1 MKKKGLYNS
10 SSCIGFKCKKLNK
23 SALKFY
29 NTKHKFKP
37 SCFNTC
43 VDWTLNVSFLHDKVN
58 YSSKIKGN
66 NLFFKN
72 LEKSA
77 LNELTAQGGLKH
89 KNIYESPTFSD
100 LSNLQLKNVNENF
113 DELLNIKFPINNKTF
128 NYMIIDANLAIKENL
143 QNIFL
148 IEFDLM
154 NNNKDNTNSK
164 FLKLLREI
172 NHPDREIF
180 FILNGTIHGVN
191 LFTSELKF
199 SVEQRKFIK
208 SIKFKLDT
216 YKKDLMN
223 QKLQHPNSPDKL
235 KIKNTFF
242 AKVLTNTNIGIEF
255 SKPRFDMRNPE
266 KFQTNFNSIVNSKVN
281 INKIYLEVSIPKSF
295 LSSNN
300 YLTTIIDDKFEDNEK
315 DIPDIQLDKFN
326 ENISNDKTATS
337 SFNIN
342 STNTNSNIN
351 NNTGYNSPSGSTFEN
366 MLNNNNNIYS
376 KSSLRNKQINIP
388 ALNQNFNLNFLNIK
402 DHLYNS
408 PHLGY
413 SYPSFLQHRQ
423 QQHNM
428 MTPDNLSL
436 LFGRSLNNNTN
447 TMNNTFSSSIN
458 FSPNFGVNNFN
469 SYLPVSPGG
478 RSYIGPNNQM
488 MFNNFGNNN
497 ANNNNLPYPN
507 IPPFELD
514 TNNSM
519 LSRYSENSLFSESYN
534 NNNNLN
540 SPKSVINYPSNY
552 YNVGFSNINNNL
564 GMIKNQSHLSV
575 RSFGRGSFYE
585 GHNFL
590 NNNINN
596 ISFNLN
602 INKGYM
608 SPRNVSNLNFTNLN
622 ISDDKK
628 IFNGIPTIK
637 KKIMDWENS
646 NSKKDLNNDINK
658 EDKNNNNKDIKI
670 SVIKE
675 NELDKIQKLN
685 IINKDIFTEF
695 YENTCNYIIFL
706 RNSNIYLNKKDIN
719 EYKEISLEKFFKAF
733 QKVSLYGLKMDY
745 LYNNITTSDNNPNIN
760 QKVINICYSVTLSSM
775 KISFNNKNIIIKI
788 IDFLI
793 SLNKCTNQI
802 KSKIEENYGK
812 DQIININNINNVLN
826 INNNYMEFFPC
837 DKNPGLKIVLKGY
850 SIISIEYIEKKPPHL
865 RQNFYHQ
872 IKDIIDILFIN
883 KISINNIIGKS
894 FFSIRYTPY
903 NCRSKNNIQTSFVN
917 YYQFKI
923 NEERKIGNNKYI
935 DIPLIGMLPLKF
947 NHKFFLEKINKEYHS
962 NNNDI
967 SDVMIFVKSL
977 AQNVTNNFIQ
987 SNSEHSIDVEY
998 YLNQQININN
1008 IN

>member
-43 VDWTLNVSFLHDKVN
+43 VDWTLNISFLHEKTN
-58 YSSKIKGN
+58 FSNKIKGN
-66 NLFFKN
+66 NLFFRS

-100 LSNLQLKNVNENF
+100 LSNLQLKNANENF

-148 IEFDLM
+148 IEFDLLNNIKD
-154 NNNKDNTNSK
+154 NNNNK

-172 NHPDREIF
+172 NHPEREIF
-180 FILNGTIHGVN
+180 FVLNGTIHGIN

-199 SVEQRKFIK
+199 SVEQSKFIK

-216 YKKDLMN
+216 YKKELIN

-242 AKVLTNTNIGIEF
+242 AKVLSNTNIGIEF

-266 KFQTNFNSIVNSKVN
+266 KFQTNFNSIVNSKVK
-281 INKIYLEVSIPKSF
+281 INKIFLEVSIPKSF
-295 LSSNN
+295 LSSND
-300 YLTTIIDDKFEDNEK
+300 YLTRIDDKIEEDEK
-315 DIPDIQLDKFN
+315 EIPDIQLDKFN
-326 ENISNDKTATS
+326 ENISNEKTTTS

-351 NNTGYNSPSGSTFEN
+351 MNNTGYNSPIEN
-366 MLNNNNNIYS
+366 TLENVINNNNIYS

-388 ALNQNFNLNFLNIK
+388 SLNQNFNLNFLNIK
-402 DHLYNS
+402 DQLHNS

-413 SYPSFLQHRQ
+413 SYPKFPFHPQ
-423 QQHNM
+423 QQNIT
-428 MTPDNLSL
+428 TPDNLSL
-436 LFGRSLNNNTN
+436 IFGGNGRSINNNNTF
-447 TMNNTFSSSIN
+447 NNINNSTISSSIH
-458 FSPNFGVNNFN
+458 FSPNFRVGTFN

-478 RSYIGPNNQM
+478 RSYIGTYNNNQM

-497 ANNNNLPYPN
+497 INNSINHKPYSNIPN

-514 TNNSM
+514 PNNSM

-534 NNNNLN
+534 NNINVN
-540 SPKSVINYPSNY
+540 SPRSVINYPSNFF
-552 YNVGFSNINNNL
+552 NAGFSNINNNF
-564 GMIKNQSHLSV
+564 GMMKNQSHLSV

-585 GHNFL
+585 GNNIL
-590 NNNINN
+590 NNINN

-602 INKGYM
+602 INNGCK
-608 SPRNVSNLNFTNLN
+608 SPRNISNFNFANLN

-628 IFNGIPTIK
+628 KFNGIPTIK

-646 NSKKDLNNDINK
+646 K
-658 EDKNNNNKDIKI
+658 EQKNEKNESNINNNNKDENKNQINNNQNKY
-670 SVIKE
+670 SVLDNNNKVLNLSKVE
-675 NELDKIQKLN
+675 NFID
-685 IINKDIFTEF
+685 FF
-695 YENTCNYIIFL
+695 ENNCNYIIFL
-706 RNSNIYLNKKDIN
+706 RNTSLYLNKIFINNYKDISLQKFF
-719 EYKEISLEKFFKAF
+719 ESFKKISLFGMKIN
-733 QKVSLYGLKMDY
+733 Y
-745 LYNNITTSDNNPNIN
+745 LSNKINENSIITRKLLNID
-760 QKVINICYSVTLSSM
+760 YSVTLSSLE
-775 KISFNNKNIIIKI
+775 ISFNNKEIILKI
-788 IDFLI
+788 IDYLI
-793 SLNKCTNQI
+793 SINKCTNQLKAKI
-802 KSKIEENYGK
+802 KENISNQNE
-812 DQIININNINNVLN
+812 QIDNFI
-826 INNNYMEFFPC
+826 EFFLN
-837 DKNPGLKIVLKGY
+837 DKIPGLKISLIDY
-850 SIISIEYIEKKPPHL
+850 SNITIEYTENKPPHL
-865 RQNFYHQ
+865 RQNIYHQ
-872 IKDIIDILFIN
+872 IKEIIDVLSLSNVEIN
-883 KISINNIIGKS
+883 KIIGKS

-903 NCRSKNNIQTSFVN
+903 NCRDKNNIQTSFVN

-923 NEERKIGNNKYI
+923 NEERNTFANKYI
-935 DIPLIGMLPLKF
+935 DIPLIGLLPLKF
-947 NHKFFLEKINKEYHS
+947 DHKFFLEKINKENY
-962 NNNDI
+962 NNNNI
-967 SDVMIFVKSL
+967 SDIMIVNRL
-977 AQNVTNNFIQ
+977 VQNVTDNFIK
-987 SNSEHSIDVEY
+987 NNGDNSIDVEY
-998 YLNQQININN
+998 YLNQQII
-1008 IN
+1008 

>member
-58 YSSKIKGN
+58 YSNKIKGN
-66 NLFFKN
+66 NLFFRT

-77 LNELTAQGGLKH
+77 LNELTSQGGLKH

-148 IEFDLM
+148 IEFDLT
-154 NNNKDNTNSK
+154 NNNKDNTSAK

-180 FILNGTIHGVN
+180 FVLNGTIHGIN
-191 LFTSELKF
+191 LFSSELKF

-216 YKKDLMN
+216 YKKDLIN
-223 QKLQHPNSPDKL
+223 QKMQHPNSPDKL

-242 AKVLTNTNIGIEF
+242 AKLLTNTNIGIEF
-255 SKPRFDMRNPE
+255 SKPRFDMHNPE
-266 KFQTNFNSIVNSKVN
+266 KFQTNFNSIVNSKVL
-281 INKIYLEVSIPKSF
+281 INKIFLEVSIPKSF
-295 LSSNN
+295 LFSKN
-300 YLTTIIDDKFEDNEK
+300 YLTIIDDKIEESEK
-315 DIPDIQLDKFN
+315 EIPDIQLDKFN
-326 ENISNDKTATS
+326 ENNSNDKTATS

-351 NNTGYNSPSGSTFEN
+351 NTGYNSPTGSTFDN
-366 MLNNNNNIYS
+366 MMNNNNIYS

-388 ALNQNFNLNFLNIK
+388 SLNQNFNLNFLNIK

-413 SYPSFLQHRQ
+413 SYPKFLHHQ
-423 QQHNM
+423 QQNI
-428 MTPDNLSL
+428 MTPDSLSL
-436 LFGRSLNNNTN
+436 LFGRSLNNNN
-447 TMNNTFSSSIN
+447 TINNINNSTFSSSIH
-458 FSPNFGVNNFN
+458 FSPNFGINNFN

-478 RSYIGPNNQM
+478 RSYIGTNNQI
-488 MFNNFGNNN
+488 MFNNLGYNNGT
-497 ANNNNLPYPN
+497 NNKVNYPN

-514 TNNSM
+514 PNNSM

-534 NNNNLN
+534 NNNININ

-552 YNVGFSNINNNL
+552 YNAGFSNINNNF
-564 GMIKNQSHLSV
+564 GMFNNQSHLSV

-585 GHNFL
+585 GNNL
-590 NNNINN
+590 MNNINN

-602 INKGYM
+602 VNNGSM
-608 SPRNVSNLNFTNLN
+608 SPRNVSNLNFANLN

-628 IFNGIPTIK
+628 IINGIPTIK

-646 NSKKDLNNDINK
+646 NGKKNENNEINK
-658 EDKNNNNKDIKI
+658 EENDKKENSGEK
-670 SVIKE
+670 IKE
-675 NELDKIQKLN
+675 LN
-685 IINKDIFTEF
+685 KEKSEYFIDY
-695 YENTCNYIIFL
+695 YENSCNYIVFL
-706 RNSNIYLNKKDIN
+706 RNSSAYLNKKDIN
-719 EYKEISLEKFFKAF
+719 WFKDISLGNFFKVF
-733 QKVSLYGLKMDY
+733 QKVSLFGLKIDY
-745 LYNNITTSDNNPNIN
+745 LSNNLAEKSNYNSNYNKNILMID
-760 QKVINICYSVTLSSM
+760 YSLTLSSLE
-775 KISFNNKNIIIKI
+775 ISFNNKETILNII
-788 IDFLI
+788 DYLI
-793 SLNKCTNQI
+793 SINKCTNQI
-802 KSKIEENYGK
+802 RSKIEDNYGK
-812 DQIININNINNVLN
+812 DQVININNINTVLN
-826 INNNYMEFFPC
+826 LNNNYLEFFPLE
-837 DKNPGLKIVLKGY
+837 KNPLLKVVLKGY
-850 SIISIEYIEKKPPHL
+850 SNISIEFKENKPPHL
-865 RQNFYHQ
+865 RKNFYHQ
-872 IKDIIDILFIN
+872 MNEIIDALSLN
-883 KISINNIIGKS
+883 KILVNNIIGKS

-923 NEERKIGNNKYI
+923 NEERKILSNKYI
-935 DIPLIGMLPLKF
+935 DIPLIGILPLKL
-947 NHKFFLEKINKEYHS
+947 NHKFFLEKINKECYNS
-962 NNNDI
+962 NNNI
-967 SDVMIFVKSL
+967 SDIMIVNRL
-977 AQNVTNNFIQ
+977 IQNVTNNFIQ
-987 SNSEHSIDVEY
+987 NNNGGNSIDVEY
-998 YLNQQININN
+998 YLNQQININ
-1008 IN
+1008 

>member
-43 VDWTLNVSFLHDKVN
+43 VDWTLTVSFLHDKVN
-58 YSSKIKGN
+58 YSNKIKGN
-66 NLFFKN
+66 NLFFRT

-77 LNELTAQGGLKH
+77 LNELTSQGGLKN

-100 LSNLQLKNVNENF
+100 LSNSQLKNVNENF

-148 IEFDLM
+148 IEFDLL
-154 NNNKDNTNSK
+154 NCNKDNSNSK

-180 FILNGTIHGVN
+180 FVLNGTIHGIN

-216 YKKDLMN
+216 YKKDLIN
-223 QKLQHPNSPDKL
+223 QKMQHPNSPDKL

-255 SKPRFDMRNPE
+255 SKPRFDMHNPE

-281 INKIYLEVSIPKSF
+281 INKIFLEVSIPKSF
-295 LSSNN
+295 LNSNN
-300 YLTTIIDDKFEDNEK
+300 YLTIIDDKIEENEK
-315 DIPDIQLDKFN
+315 EIPDIQLDKFN

-351 NNTGYNSPSGSTFEN
+351 NNTGYNSPTGSTFEN
-366 MLNNNNNIYS
+366 MMNNNNIYS

-388 ALNQNFNLNFLNIK
+388 SLNQNFNLNFLNIK

-413 SYPSFLQHRQ
+413 SYPKFLHPQ
-423 QQHNM
+423 QQHNI

-436 LFGRSLNNNTN
+436 LFGGGRSLNNNN
-447 TMNNTFSSSIN
+447 TINNINNSTFSSSIH
-458 FSPNFGVNNFN
+458 FSPNFGVNTFN

-478 RSYIGPNNQM
+478 RSYIGTNNQI
-488 MFNNFGNNN
+488 MFNNLGYNNLNNN
-497 ANNNNLPYPN
+497 QVNYPN

-514 TNNSM
+514 PNNSM

-534 NNNNLN
+534 NNNMN
-540 SPKSVINYPSNY
+540 SPRSVINYPSNY
-552 YNVGFSNINNNL
+552 NNVGFSNINNFGIFNS
-564 GMIKNQSHLSV
+564 QSQLSV
-575 RSFGRGSFYE
+575 RSFGRGSFYK
-585 GHNFL
+585 GHNML
-590 NNNINN
+590 NNMNN

-602 INKGYM
+602 VNNGYM

-622 ISDDKK
+622 ISEDKK
-628 IFNGIPTIK
+628 IVNGIPTIK

-646 NSKKDLNNDINK
+646 NGKKDLNKDLNKQEEKEKESVLNKINDCNRNK
-658 EDKNNNNKDIKI
+658 VEVFIDY
-670 SVIKE
+670 
-675 NELDKIQKLN
+675 
-685 IINKDIFTEF
+685 
-695 YENTCNYIIFL
+695 YENSCNYIIFL
-706 RNSNIYLNKKDIN
+706 RNSSAYLNKKDIN
-719 EYKEISLEKFFKAF
+719 MYKDISLDKFFKVF
-733 QKVSLYGLKMDY
+733 QKVSLFGLKINY
-745 LYNNITTSDNNPNIN
+745 LSNNLNEQCNIN
-760 QKVINICYSVTLSSM
+760 NNNKNVSIINYSLTLSSFE
-775 KISFNNKNIIIKI
+775 ISFNNKEIILNII
-788 IDFLI
+788 DYLI
-793 SLNKCTNQI
+793 STNKCTNQL

-826 INNNYMEFFPC
+826 MNNNYIEFFPLE
-837 DKNPGLKIVLKGY
+837 KNPGLKIILKGY
-850 SIISIEYIEKKPPHL
+850 SKVTIEFKENKPPHL
-865 RQNFYHQ
+865 RKNFYHQ
-872 IKDIIDILFIN
+872 MKEIINILTIN
-883 KISINNIIGKS
+883 NISLNNIIGKS
-894 FFSIRYTPY
+894 YFSIRYTPY

-923 NEERKIGNNKYI
+923 NEERKIFSNKYV
-935 DIPLIGMLPLKF
+935 DIPLIGILPLKF
-947 NHKFFLEKINKEYHS
+947 NHVFFLEKINKECYNS
-962 NNNDI
+962 NNNNI
-967 SDVMIFVKSL
+967 SDIMIVNRL
-977 AQNVTNNFIQ
+977 IQNVTNNFIQ
-987 SNSEHSIDVEY
+987 NNNGGNSIDVEY
-998 YLNQQININN
+998 YLNQQININ
-1008 IN
+1008 